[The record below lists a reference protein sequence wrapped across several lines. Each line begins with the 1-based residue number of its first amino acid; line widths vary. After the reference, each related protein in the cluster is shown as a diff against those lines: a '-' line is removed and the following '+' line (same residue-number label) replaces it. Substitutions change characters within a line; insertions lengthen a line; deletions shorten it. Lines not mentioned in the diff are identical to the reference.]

1 MDYLI
6 YSIEDDKDI
15 SLIINKTLSKQGY
28 IVKSF
33 YNANDFFKSFNEK
46 KPNMILLD
54 MMLPDMHGSD
64 ILRTIRSNPLNDN
77 IEIIIISANHMIMDK
92 VDGLDLGAD
101 DYIEKPFDLLEL
113 MSRVSARAR
122 RYLKKKI
129 YKLNDITLDL
139 DKRQCLK
146 GDKEIELTVKEFD
159 ILAYL
164 FLKKGSVVS
173 RDELF
178 EAIWNTK
185 AIESRTLDMHIKA
198 IRNKLDT
205 NDELIKTVYGIGY
218 KLNIW
223 EKE

>member
-1 MDYLI
+1 MNYLI

-28 IVKSF
+28 EIKSF
-33 YNANDFFKSFNEK
+33 YNANDFYKAFNAQ

-54 MMLPDMHGSD
+54 MMLPDIHGSD
-64 ILRTIRSNPLNDN
+64 ILRNIRSNPLNDD
-77 IEIIIISANHMIMDK
+77 IEIIIISANHMLMDK

-113 MSRVSARAR
+113 MSRVAARAR
-122 RYLKKKI
+122 RHKKNRIYSLKG
-129 YKLNDITLDL
+129 ITLDL
-139 DKRQCLK
+139 DKRICLNN
-146 GDKEIELTVKEFD
+146 DKQIDLTVKEFD

-164 FLKKGSVVS
+164 FSKKGNVVS

-178 EAIWNTK
+178 EAIWNSS

-198 IRNKLDT
+198 IRAKL
-205 NDELIKTVYGIGY
+205 NCEDEIIKTVYGIGY
-218 KLNIW
+218 KLNI
-223 EKE
+223 

>member
-15 SLIINKTLSKQGY
+15 SLIINKALSKQGY
-28 IVKSF
+28 DIKSY
-33 YNANDFFKSFNEK
+33 YNATDFFKAFNDK

-64 ILRTIRSNPLNDN
+64 ILRNIRSNPLNDD
-77 IEIIIISANHMIMDK
+77 IEIIIISANHMLMDK

-113 MSRVSARAR
+113 MSRVAARAR
-122 RYLKKKI
+122 RYKRNRIFACKNI
-129 YKLNDITLDL
+129 SLDL
-139 DKRQCLK
+139 DKRECKNGNELI
-146 GDKEIELTVKEFD
+146 DLTVKEFD

-164 FLKKGSVVS
+164 FMHKGNAVS

-178 EAIWNTK
+178 DAIWNST
-185 AIESRTLDMHIKA
+185 AIESRTLDMHIKS
-198 IRNKLDT
+198 IRSKLNT
-205 NDELIKTVYGIGY
+205 NDEIIKTIYGIGY
-218 KLNIW
+218 KINLW
-223 EKE
+223 